1 MKTNSSFNS
10 GLYCSGGTRS
20 MREENFKMGNEYEL
34 YHHGI
39 LGQKWGIRRFQN
51 EDGTLTAEG
60 KRRYRLDSNGKYV
73 KRTRAER
80 KAYDKKVKQ
89 LAEAAKA
96 KKNKSPRGKAI
107 NELTD
112 KQLDKYIDRMTK
124 EKRALE
130 LRADVNRL
138 DPKPVSRGEQFARK
152 FWDQAIQPALVN
164 AGKSYLDKMVRDLT
178 SAADKAKK
186 AEEAAKQ
193 REFDD
198 AKRES
203 LLWTNRANAERQKQA
218 YDELIKIQKDKEKEA
233 KENEDK
239 EKDKNK

>member
-1 MKTNSSFNS
+1 M
-10 GLYCSGGTRS
+10 
-20 MREENFKMGNEYEL
+20 EYYLTKDEL

-39 LGQKWGIRRFQN
+39 LGQKWGIRRYQN
-51 EDGTLTAEG
+51 ADGTLTAEG
-60 KRRYRLDSNGKYV
+60 KRRYRLDDNGKYV

-193 REFDD
+193 REFED

-218 YDELIKIQKDKEKEA
+218 YDELIKTQKDKEAKEKEAKENEA